1 MPIFIMV
8 LPFSNT
14 LFVFR
19 LLTLRMTKRVGG
31 FPVKLLKLLN
41 FSRFSA
47 MAISLPLAVLV
58 ACLVVF
64 INEASYRNTVQSVG
78 TMEKAQNT
86 RSALNELMQSLL
98 DAETGQRG
106 YLLTGNVK
114 YLEPYYETL
123 KTINQ
128 QLDDLRIT
136 FSPQQQ
142 QLGEFGVMSRHIS
155 RKLAEIDL
163 TIKMRAAGQ
172 EDAWRFVLTTDVGK
186 DQMDAIR
193 VQAEKLAVSSITSM
207 ERGQT
212 QVRETL
218 QLSRIGIAF
227 MALCGLLAFYMY
239 LLQTRAL
246 LNSGIR
252 EQASLKRERDQ
263 LDLQVRERTANLAE
277 LATHLQNV
285 REDER
290 GHLARELHDE
300 LGALLTAAKLDV
312 ARLKSRLGAEQPEAQ
327 ERITHLTATLNNGI
341 ALKRR
346 IVEDLRPSSLSHL
359 GLVASLEI
367 LAREFEERSGI
378 SLTTDLEAVELGGSA
393 QLTVYRLVQESLTN
407 IGKYAHAK
415 QIVISL
421 QNQGGYA
428 MVEVSDNGAGFDT
441 QVIAAGSHGI
451 NGMRHRVEAAG
462 GKLTVT
468 SQPGAG
474 TRISAVLPKG

>member
-1 MPIFIMV
+1 MKFFKLFK
-8 LPFSNT
+8 LPGMF
-14 LFVFR
+14 
-19 LLTLRMTKRVGG
+19 
-31 FPVKLLKLLN
+31 
-41 FSRFSA
+41 
-47 MAISLPLAVLV
+47 ISLPLAVLAV
-58 ACLVVF
+58 ALVVF
-64 INEASYRNTVQSVG
+64 INEASYHTTVKSVG
-78 TMEKAQNT
+78 DMERAQST
-86 RSALNELMQSLL
+86 RSALNELMQSML

-106 YLLTGNVK
+106 YLLTGNQV

-128 QLDDLRIT
+128 QLDQLRII
-136 FSPQQQ
+136 FSPYPA

-155 RKLAEIDL
+155 RKLAEMDL
-163 TIKMRAAGQ
+163 SLKMRDAGQ

-186 DQMDAIR
+186 EQMDAIR
-193 VQAEKLAVSSITSM
+193 TQSEKLASTSISNM
-207 ERGQT
+207 EQGQA
-212 QVRETL
+212 QVRRTL
-218 QLSRIGIAF
+218 QLSRIGIAI
-227 MALCGLLAFYMY
+227 MALAGLLAFYLY

-252 EQASLKRERDQ
+252 EQESLKRERDQ

-312 ARLKSRLGAEQPEAQ
+312 ARLKSRLGNTQPEAI
-327 ERITHLTATLNNGI
+327 ERLAHLTTTLNSGI

-367 LAREFEERSGI
+367 LAREFEERSDI
-378 SLTTDLEAVELGGSA
+378 SITTDLEIVDLGGSA

-407 IGKYAHAK
+407 MGKYAEAT
-415 QIVISL
+415 QAVISL
-421 QNQGGYA
+421 QNLEGYISI
-428 MVEVSDNGAGFDT
+428 EVHDNGKGFDMNNISST
-441 QVIAAGSHGI
+441 SHGI
-451 NGMRHRVEAAG
+451 TGMRHRVEAAG
-462 GKLTVT
+462 GRLTVV
-468 SQPGAG
+468 SRPDEG
-474 TRISAVLPKG
+474 TRITAVLPKAH

>member
-1 MPIFIMV
+1 
-8 LPFSNT
+8 
-14 LFVFR
+14 
-19 LLTLRMTKRVGG
+19 
-31 FPVKLLKLLN
+31 
-41 FSRFSA
+41 
-47 MAISLPLAVLV
+47 
-58 ACLVVF
+58 
-64 INEASYRNTVQSVG
+64 
-78 TMEKAQNT
+78 MENAQNT
-86 RSALNELMQSLL
+86 RSALNELMQSVL

-106 YLLTGNVK
+106 YLLTGNQV
-114 YLEPYYETL
+114 YLEPYNETL
-123 KTINQ
+123 KTMNQ
-128 QLDDLRIT
+128 QLDQLRIT
-136 FSPQQQ
+136 FTPYKE
-142 QLGEFGVMSRHIS
+142 QLSEFGVMSRHIS
-155 RKLAEIDL
+155 RKLAEMDL
-163 TIKMRAAGQ
+163 SVKMRDAGQ

-186 DQMDAIR
+186 DQMDAIK
-193 VQAEKLAVSSITSM
+193 VQSEKLAANSIRNI
-207 ERGQT
+207 ERGQA
-212 QVRETL
+212 QVRQTL
-218 QLSRIGIAF
+218 QLSRIGVAI
-227 MALCGLLAFYMY
+227 MALGGLLAFYMY

-252 EQASLKRERDQ
+252 EQESLKRERDQ

-312 ARLKSRLGAEQPEAQ
+312 ARLKSRLGASQPEAL
-327 ERITHLTATLNNGI
+327 ERIAHLTTTLNSGI

-367 LAREFEERSGI
+367 LAREFEERSGA
-378 SLTTDLEAVELGGSA
+378 SLTTDLEMVDLGGSA

-407 IGKYAHAK
+407 IGKYAEAT

-421 QNQGGYA
+421 QNQGGYV
-428 MVEVSDNGAGFDT
+428 MIEVNDNGVGFDT
-441 QVIAAGSHGI
+441 QTIAASSHGI

-468 SQPGAG
+468 SVQGAG
-474 TRISAVLPKG
+474 TRISAVMPKG

>member
-1 MPIFIMV
+1 MKFFIR
-8 LPFSNT
+8 S
-14 LFVFR
+14 
-19 LLTLRMTKRVGG
+19 
-31 FPVKLLKLLN
+31 VKLPGI
-41 FSRFSA
+41 
-47 MAISLPLAVLV
+47 AISLPLAVLAV
-58 ACLVVF
+58 ALVVF
-64 INEASYRNTVQSVG
+64 INEASYYNTVSSVG
-78 TMEKAQNT
+78 NMERAQST
-86 RSALNELMQSLL
+86 RSALNELMQSML

-106 YLLTGNVK
+106 YLLTGNQV

-128 QLDDLRIT
+128 QLDLLRIT
-136 FSPQQQ
+136 FTPYQD

-155 RKLAEIDL
+155 RKLAEMDL
-163 TIKMRAAGQ
+163 SIKMRDAGQ

-186 DQMDAIR
+186 EQMDGIR
-193 VQAEKLAVSSITSM
+193 AQSEKLASSSIRNM

-212 QVRETL
+212 QVRRTL
-218 QLSRIGIAF
+218 QLSRIGIAI
-227 MALCGLLAFYMY
+227 MALGGLLAFYMY

-252 EQASLKRERDQ
+252 EKELLQRERDQ

-312 ARLKSRLGAEQPEAQ
+312 ARLKSRLGTSQPEAL
-327 ERITHLTATLNNGI
+327 ERIAHLTTTLNSGI

-367 LAREFEERSGI
+367 LAREFEQRSGA
-378 SLTTDLEAVELGGSA
+378 SLTTDFETVELGGSA

-407 IGKYAHAK
+407 IGKYAEAT
-415 QIVISL
+415 QIFISL

-428 MVEVSDNGAGFDT
+428 MIEVSDNGTGFDT
-441 QVIAAGSHGI
+441 QGIASSSHGI
-451 NGMRHRVEAAG
+451 SGMRHRVEAAG

-468 SQPGAG
+468 SALGQG
-474 TRISAVLPKG
+474 TSISAVMPKG

>member
-1 MPIFIMV
+1 MKFFIW
-8 LPFSNT
+8 
-14 LFVFR
+14 
-19 LLTLRMTKRVGG
+19 
-31 FPVKLLKLLN
+31 PVKLPGI
-41 FSRFSA
+41 
-47 MAISLPLAVLV
+47 AISLPLAVLAV
-58 ACLVVF
+58 ALVVF
-64 INEASYRNTVQSVG
+64 INEASYHNTVSSVG
-78 TMEKAQNT
+78 DMERAQST
-86 RSALNELMQSLL
+86 RSALNELMQSML

-106 YLLTGNVK
+106 YLLTGNQV

-128 QLDDLRIT
+128 QLDLLRIT
-136 FSPQQQ
+136 FTPYQD

-155 RKLAEIDL
+155 RKLAEMDL
-163 TIKMRAAGQ
+163 SIKMRDAGQ

-186 DQMDAIR
+186 EQMDGIR
-193 VQAEKLAVSSITSM
+193 AQSEKLASSSIRNM

-212 QVRETL
+212 QVRRTL
-218 QLSRIGIAF
+218 QLSRIGIAI
-227 MALCGLLAFYMY
+227 MALGGLLAFYMY

-252 EQASLKRERDQ
+252 EKESLKRERDQ

-312 ARLKSRLGAEQPEAQ
+312 ARLKSRLGTSQPEAL
-327 ERITHLTATLNNGI
+327 ERITHLTTTLNSGI

-367 LAREFEERSGI
+367 LAREFEQRSGA
-378 SLTTDLEAVELGGSA
+378 SLTTDLETVELGGSA

-407 IGKYAHAK
+407 IGKYAEAT

-428 MVEVSDNGAGFDT
+428 MIEVSDNGTGFDT
-441 QVIAAGSHGI
+441 QGIASSSHGI
-451 NGMRHRVEAAG
+451 SGMRHRVEAAG

-468 SQPGAG
+468 SAPGQG
-474 TRISAVLPKG
+474 TSISAVMPKG